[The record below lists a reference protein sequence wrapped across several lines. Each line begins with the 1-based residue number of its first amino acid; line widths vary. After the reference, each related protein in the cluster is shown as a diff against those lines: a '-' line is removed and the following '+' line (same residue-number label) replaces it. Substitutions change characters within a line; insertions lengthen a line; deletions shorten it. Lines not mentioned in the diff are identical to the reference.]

1 MLFVNLLSGVIL
13 SSWEVVATV
22 IETERRN
29 ANISVRQFQ
38 QLAAHQDISTDRLEV
53 QFKAGSRNVRIV
65 PSTKSVFGSADA
77 DNSGTI
83 SLQELTEQI
92 GEKAAQELW
101 RRVDLDGDGEVT
113 LEELQ
118 HAM

>member
-1 MLFVNLLSGVIL
+1 
-13 SSWEVVATV
+13 
-22 IETERRN
+22 
-29 ANISVRQFQ
+29 
-38 QLAAHQDISTDRLEV
+38 
-53 QFKAGSRNVRIV
+53 
-65 PSTKSVFGSADA
+65 VFGSADA